1 MQYDPS
7 PLEVLF
13 VWGLV
18 AEGGAGL
25 MKDLK
30 PKLEKKNR
38 ERLEKAGLMTVA
50 PQKQKNRALG
60 VELTD
65 KGWAWAADHLDAEI
79 SARSPAAGPILRAW
93 LIRLKG
99 YIANNDVALAEII
112 GGQHVTNGDGAKSAD
127 RDAPVSDASQGLPQR
142 IADAYLSLSG
152 GHWARRVRIAHLR
165 DKLKDVSRQKFDA
178 ILLDMQRQGRL
189 ALYTLDDP
197 RQVSTDDEKAAIHI
211 GPATRHIVYME
222 NNFA

>member
-18 AEGGAGL
+18 AEGGAGPI
-25 MKDLK
+25 KDLK

-38 ERLEKAGLMTVA
+38 DRLEKAGLVTVV
-50 PQKQKNRALG
+50 KQKNRSLLI
-60 VELTD
+60 ELSD
-65 KGWAWAADHLDAEI
+65 KGWAWASDHLDAEI

-112 GGQHVTNGDGAKSAD
+112 GGQQVARDVGAKSSD
-127 RDAPVSDASQGLPQR
+127 SHAPASDALHSLPER
-142 IADAYLSLSG
+142 IADA
-152 GHWARRVRIAHLR
+152 
-165 DKLKDVSRQKFDA
+165 
-178 ILLDMQRQGRL
+178 
-189 ALYTLDDP
+189 
-197 RQVSTDDEKAAIHI
+197 
-211 GPATRHIVYME
+211 
-222 NNFA
+222 

>member
-1 MQYDPS
+1 
-7 PLEVLF
+7 
-13 VWGLV
+13 
-18 AEGGAGL
+18 

-30 PKLEKKNR
+30 PKLEKQSR
-38 ERLEKAGLMTVA
+38 DRLEEAGLVTVA
-50 PQKQKNRALG
+50 PQKNRAFW

-79 SARSPAAGPILRAW
+79 SARSSAAGLILRAW

-112 GGQHVTNGDGAKSAD
+112 GGQPVASDKGALSAD
-127 RDAPVSDASQGLPQR
+127 SHATASDAPHGLPER

-165 DKLKDVSRQKFDA
+165 DKLSDVSRQKLDA
-178 ILLDMQRQGRL
+178 ILLDMQQQGKL

-197 RQVSTDDEKAAIHI
+197 RQLSTDDEKAAIKI

>member
-13 VWGLV
+13 VWALV

-30 PKLEKKNR
+30 PKLEKKDR
-38 ERLEKAGLMTVA
+38 DRLEKAGLVTVA
-50 PQKQKNRALG
+50 RQKQKNGAFG

-112 GGQHVTNGDGAKSAD
+112 GGQPVATDEGASPA
-127 RDAPVSDASQGLPQR
+127 DAPVQGAAHGLPKR

-165 DKLKDVSRQKFDA
+165 DKLKDVSRQKLDT

-197 RQVSTDDEKAAIHI
+197 RQVSADDEKAALHI

>member
-1 MQYDPS
+1 MPYNPS

-30 PKLEKKNR
+30 PKLAKQDR
-38 ERLEKAGLMTVA
+38 DRLEKAGLVA
-50 PQKQKNRALG
+50 VTPQKNRALG

-65 KGWAWAADHLDAEI
+65 SGWAWAADHLDAEI
-79 SARSPAAGPILRAW
+79 SARSSAAGPILRAW

-112 GGQHVTNGDGAKSAD
+112 GGQHVATGEGAPPAD
-127 RDAPVSDASQGLPQR
+127 SPTPAQGAAHSLPER

-165 DKLKDVSRQKFDA
+165 DKLKDVSRQKLDA

-197 RQVSTDDEKAAIHI
+197 RQLSTDDEKAAIHI